1 MPPTD
6 NLLIRQLPRR
16 VRQALLSRCQPF
28 VLAPSAELGQ
38 PGQPL
43 RHAHFLSE
51 GFVSL
56 VIDMDRY
63 PSLQVG
69 MVDRDDMLGA
79 ELLLGLG
86 KAPWRAVVQGP
97 GLSWRIGARALRQEC
112 ALHPSLLR
120 LVQASVLLHLQQ
132 QTLTAACERFHHLS
146 ERLARWLLVCQD
158 AARSDRFHV
167 TQECMALMLGVRR
180 VGVTVAAS
188 EFQQGGLIRYH
199 RGELS
204 VLDRDALVARACSC
218 YAADRQLRQA
228 MGRG

>member
-43 RHAHFLSE
+43 RHAYFLTE
-51 GFVSL
+51 GFVAL
-56 VIDMDRY
+56 LIDMDAY

-69 MVDRDDMLGA
+69 MVGRDDMLGA

-97 GLSWRIGARALRQEC
+97 GLSWRIGAQALRREC

-120 LVQASVLLHLQQ
+120 LVQARALLHLQQ
-132 QTLTAACERFHHLS
+132 QTLTAACGRFHHLS

-158 AARSDRFHV
+158 AAHSSRFHI

-199 RGELS
+199 RGELT
-204 VLDRDALVARACSC
+204 VLDRVALAARACSC

-228 MGRG
+228 LVAR

>member
-1 MPPTD
+1 
-6 NLLIRQLPRR
+6 
-16 VRQALLSRCQPF
+16 
-28 VLAPSAELGQ
+28 
-38 PGQPL
+38 
-43 RHAHFLSE
+43 
-51 GFVSL
+51 
-56 VIDMDRY
+56 MDRY

-69 MVDRDDMLGA
+69 MVDRNDMLGA

-158 AARSDRFHV
+158 A
-167 TQECMALMLGVRR
+167 
-180 VGVTVAAS
+180 
-188 EFQQGGLIRYH
+188 
-199 RGELS
+199 LS
-204 VLDRDALVARACSC
+204 TEMYRLPRI
-218 YAADRQLRQA
+218 
-228 MGRG
+228 